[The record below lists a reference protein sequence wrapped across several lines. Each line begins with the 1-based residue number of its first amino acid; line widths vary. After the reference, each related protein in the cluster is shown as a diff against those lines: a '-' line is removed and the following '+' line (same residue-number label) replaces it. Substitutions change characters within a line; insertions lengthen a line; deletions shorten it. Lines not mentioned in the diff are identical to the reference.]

1 MLILLVECGA
11 GRHIDG
17 GRLVVVVSSCSAMV
31 MASRASDVALSLA
44 RSVLL
49 KWIYLAGL
57 WLEVEHFRS
66 QEAAMCRC
74 TSATYI
80 LLNTCYLSV
89 VTTSTVLFTSCTAM
103 VWLRIC
109 IVVRGAI
116 LGKHWWSPDTRCSL
130 RLLTYHRHAHRLLLG
145 CRRLMRRLLLHLS
158 NLKGMGEEGKY
169 NGWGLLTRPALLFSW
184 LGVTSLYWVNA

>member
-11 GRHIDG
+11 GWHIDG
-17 GRLVVVVSSCSAMV
+17 GRLVLVVVSSCSAMV

-74 TSATYI
+74 TSAAYI
-80 LLNTCYLSV
+80 LLNTCHLSV
-89 VTTSTVLFTSCTAM
+89 VTTSTVLFASRTAL

-130 RLLTYHRHAHRLLLG
+130 RLLTYHSHAHRLLLG
-145 CRRLMRRLLLHLS
+145 YRLVRRLLLHLS